1 MRGIKFIFLVAV
13 AIAGLT
19 LSTGVGAAT
28 GKQSTPNAIAVG
40 AHIRDVVIKGGG
52 AQNNGRIPARVTRL
66 LRAAATNQYCPGA
79 IPSPPVAGTQTCR
92 WSPTYTG
99 PVTCLQA
106 STSAVMVQT
115 CDASQIQTTGNANN
129 NALIVQ
135 VIWSQNPPSPQ
146 DGTQIVKLRQTALGT
161 GSNNALISQ
170 YIKQSLGLG
179 TPEDTEENELEPDAS
194 PTPGTITEKQESHQ
208 IVHLRQVSVS
218 GNNTA
223 PIFQFLRQRER
234 AANAGTIDQSQNTDN
249 AGLCT
254 KDESDGLG
262 FSVTVDPNAN
272 MCILLNQESGT
283 GTQLATL
290 TGDYNQFQRVR
301 KAGAGS
307 QLQGNLQPFIGGEDY
322 GLAQNSTGVS
332 NVLTIQNERQV
343 QRAVE
348 AAVTQSQNGPRKG
361 EGSTQGTNAGDTWR
375 GFQTSTQIQT
385 KRPTPAEIGLFQV
398 APGTQ
403 STFLFYSALTSGNVS
418 ATQTANQNGQTSTNS
433 CSGNACDIFIQ
444 GVNGIFIQTCPA
456 GQFLNPATGV
466 CVSD

>member
-1 MRGIKFIFLVAV
+1 MRGLKFSFFVVV
-13 AIAGLT
+13 AIAGLS
-19 LSTGVGAAT
+19 LGSGVGAAT
-28 GKQSTPNAIAVG
+28 GKQAARSAKAAGP
-40 AHIRDVVIKGGG
+40 HIRNVVIKGG
-52 AQNNGRIPARVTRL
+52 AQNNGQIPARVRRL
-66 LRAAATNQYCPGA
+66 LRAAVSNPYCPGA
-79 IPSPPVAGTQTCR
+79 VVITSPPGTQTCT
-92 WSPTYTG
+92 WPTTYAG
-99 PVTCLQA
+99 PVTCLQS
-106 STSAVMVQT
+106 STSALMVQT
-115 CDASQIQTTGNANN
+115 CDATQTSATQNN

-146 DGTQIVKLRQTALGT
+146 GGTQIVKLRQMN
-161 GSNNALISQ
+161 GSGANNALISQ
-170 YIKQSLGLG
+170 YIKQSLGRG

-194 PTPGTITEKQESHQ
+194 PTPVTITQKQESHQ

-234 AANAGTIDQSQNTDN
+234 AANAGTINQSQNTDN
-249 AGLCT
+249 AVLCT
-254 KDESDGLG
+254 KDESDGLD
-262 FSVTVDPNAN
+262 FSVSVDPNAN
-272 MCILLNQESGT
+272 MCILLNQKSGN
-283 GTQLATL
+283 GKQFATL

-307 QLQGNLQPFIGGEDY
+307 QLQGNLTPFIGGEDY
-322 GLAQNSTGVS
+322 GLTQDSTGVS
-332 NVLTIQNERQV
+332 SVLTIQNERQV

-361 EGSTQGTNAGDTWR
+361 EGSTQGTNPNDTWR
-375 GFQTSTQIQT
+375 GFQTSTQSQT
-385 KRPTPAEIGLFQV
+385 KRPTPAEIGLFQL

-444 GVNGIFIQTCPA
+444 GVNGIFIQTCPE
-456 GQFLNPATGV
+456 GQFLNPATGR
-466 CVSD
+466 CVSH